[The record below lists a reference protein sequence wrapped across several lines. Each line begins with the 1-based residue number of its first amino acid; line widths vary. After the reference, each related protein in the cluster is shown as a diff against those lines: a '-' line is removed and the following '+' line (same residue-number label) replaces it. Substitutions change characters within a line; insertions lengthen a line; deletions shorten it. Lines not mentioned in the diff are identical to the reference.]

1 MTGLLNYLA
10 MADRSLRT
18 PNPLSTTGLDRLGL
32 IRKHPERLA
41 QHLSDTEVRIVP
53 LCGDKI
59 CVRGMPPELVHPD
72 VDDLDGAWL
81 LGTSDGATYLALQ
94 YEHEDEV
101 TTFEG
106 ARLAGLREVAT
117 LLPALEGNLLAMAT
131 GLATWHATHR
141 FCGRCGEPTTIDW
154 AGHRRRCDN
163 CGREHFPRTDPAIIV
178 LVTFGDRALLGRNPA
193 WPSGFA
199 SVLAGFVEPGESLED
214 AVVRE
219 VKEEAGIEV
228 DVSAVDYHSS
238 QPWPFPASVMLG
250 FTAEARTDGLDPD
263 PEELADACWY
273 SRDELAHGAVNLPPA
288 LSISRRLIDDWIAKE
303 STT

>member
-1 MTGLLNYLA
+1 
-10 MADRSLRT
+10 MADRPPRT

-32 IRKHPERLA
+32 LRKHPDRLA
-41 QHLSDTEVRIVP
+41 VHLAETEVRVVP
-53 LCGDKI
+53 LCDGKV
-59 CVRGMPPELVHPD
+59 CVTGMPPELVHPD

-81 LGTSDGATYLALQ
+81 LGSSDGATYLALQ
-94 YEHEDEV
+94 YETDADV
-101 TTFEG
+101 ITVEG
-106 ARLAGLREVAT
+106 TRLAGLREVAT
-117 LLPALEGNLLAMAT
+117 LLPPLAGNLLAMAT
-131 GLATWHATHR
+131 GLATWHATHQ
-141 FCGRCGEPTTIDW
+141 FCGQCGEATTIDW

-178 LVTFGDRALLGRNPA
+178 LVTSGDRALLGRNPA
-193 WPSGFA
+193 WPRGFA

-219 VKEEAGIEV
+219 VKEEAGIDV

-250 FTAEARTDGLDPD
+250 FTAEASSEELDPD
-263 PEELADACWY
+263 PEELEDACWY

-288 LSISRRLIDDWIAKE
+288 LSISRRLLDDWIAKE
-303 STT
+303 SPT